1 MEFFIAGEFTS
12 VVVDD
17 YIPVKNG
24 KPIFCRTQ
32 ENELWAILLEK
43 AFAKLHGNYGATE
56 GGKSGM
62 ALHILTGQPS
72 YDLLHENLDQDKESH
87 ELNIEELWERFLKFD
102 RRGYSI
108 GCGTAGFDCKEI
120 EDSGILGG
128 HAYTLISAHEI
139 K

>member
-1 MEFFIAGEFTS
+1 LNDCYFLSALSALAEFPEKIRNLFLTQEVNFAGIYEMEFFIAGEFTS

-62 ALHILTGQPS
+62 ALHILTG
-72 YDLLHENLDQDKESH
+72 
-87 ELNIEELWERFLKFD
+87 
-102 RRGYSI
+102 
-108 GCGTAGFDCKEI
+108 
-120 EDSGILGG
+120 
-128 HAYTLISAHEI
+128 
-139 K
+139 